1 MCSEKGASH
10 MSRQLIDGLIIV
22 AVLVLCATHLYAQ
35 GMGGKRVLQPNQPPN
50 VHAAGPRVGPPNG
63 PVGQPGMVGGP
74 GIGAPGVHPG
84 AAYGTAG
91 QRPAPQRPGPR

>member
-1 MCSEKGASH
+1 

-50 VHAAGPRVGPPNG
+50 VHAAAPRGGPPNG

-74 GIGAPGVHPG
+74 GIGGPGIGAPGVHPG
-84 AAYGTAG
+84 AAYNNAG